1 MTIFGNKSSLT
12 HGRSSTTTWEEDKKR
27 SSAHFQANLSLVD
40 ENDWMELGLEVICHK
55 LKRTSSVCS
64 TTRHAALRKS
74 FVEKKII
81 QQLGIT
87 FLSKRSKRNHSILW
101 KKSPFSSTIS
111 YNINQK
117 IRTEP
122 FLTIFSEKWSFLT
135 KIDYARPQE
144 WPQISEFSI
153 LWGQETLHYKLRP
166 QWKNLAKRR
175 WRWVTAC
182 WQFRHLC
189 F

>member
-40 ENDWMELGLEVICHK
+40 ENDWMELGLEVICHN

-74 FVEKKII
+74 FVEKENNSAARDNLFEQAK
-81 QQLGIT
+81 QAKPLYTLEEIT
-87 FLSKRSKRNHSILW
+87 LLFN
-101 KKSPFSSTIS
+101 TIS
-111 YNINQK
+111 YNVNQK

-135 KIDYARPQE
+135 KID
-144 WPQISEFSI
+144 
-153 LWGQETLHYKLRP
+153 
-166 QWKNLAKRR
+166 
-175 WRWVTAC
+175 
-182 WQFRHLC
+182 
-189 F
+189 